1 MRVFVTGATG
11 FIGSAIVKELISHGY
26 DVLGLARSDAAA
38 ATLRTAGAT
47 PTEAR
52 WRIRR
57 ACAAALSR
65 PMRQYICL
73 LSPAVT
79 RQPQNPAARYRGRNS
94 PRRRSPL
101 LDRCRG
107 HGPYSH
113 HHYRSGARP
122 RSFVRVHFRH
132 AGAAGRHLGH
142 RGDERRPGRG
152 RRPARR
158 QRASRRRRPRRE
170 RGARVVDKAAAR
182 RPRGQRPRLPAAD
195 HWLCPKVRRVQLC
208 RRRREPVA
216 VGAPAGRGAAV
227 RTDELPRPTSL
238 LLPRSRRWQPRHSRS
253 PRGR

>member
-107 HGPYSH
+107 H
-113 HHYRSGARP
+113 A
-122 RSFVRVHFRH
+122 
-132 AGAAGRHLGH
+132 
-142 RGDERRPGRG
+142 
-152 RRPARR
+152 
-158 QRASRRRRPRRE
+158 
-170 RGARVVDKAAAR
+170 
-182 RPRGQRPRLPAAD
+182 GQRLAGVTSGPGQGAEVPLP
-195 HWLCPKVRRVQLC
+195 
-208 RRRREPVA
+208 
-216 VGAPAGRGAAV
+216 PAGR
-227 RTDELPRPTSL
+227 T
-238 LLPRSRRWQPRHSRS
+238 RS
-253 PRGR
+253 PVADADGCKCSPCVASPDLALVHDLRKTSYSETATHRRTPCT